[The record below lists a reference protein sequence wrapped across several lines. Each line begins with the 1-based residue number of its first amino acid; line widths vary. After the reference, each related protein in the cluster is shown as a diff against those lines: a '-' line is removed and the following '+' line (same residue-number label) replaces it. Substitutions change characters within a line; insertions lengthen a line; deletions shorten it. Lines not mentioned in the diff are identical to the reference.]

1 MAYPYT
7 HRLERVS
14 ALTIE
19 ISLFFYFIF
28 AVNSDELGDPQ
39 LVKVQR
45 IRDCGHLYH
54 IPPPETQGSWRGAER
69 Q

>member
-19 ISLFFYFIF
+19 ISFYFFIFYFIF

-45 IRDCGHLYH
+45 IRDCGMLSLKCE
-54 IPPPETQGSWRGAER
+54 I
-69 Q
+69 